1 MQIVYLV
8 DQPDIANVRIVHI
21 AMWGGGLSCKGSVSV
36 NNESLIE
43 SESCIVDS
51 RFILL

>member
-21 AMWGGGLSCKGSVSV
+21 AMWGGLSCKGSVSV